1 MSIQKTAKLVIK
13 ASENDPYYG
22 KLNQRQNVEAAI
34 EVGKLCLDFAERG
47 MTDEAMNLGVEHW
60 EGVVSYLEKK
70 LQSIEKRNNKIRER
84 AKIQGRTMK
93 RK

>member
-1 MSIQKTAKLVIK
+1 MVKYTGIH
-13 ASENDPYYG
+13 PYYG
-22 KLNQRQNVEAAI
+22 ELTQKQNIEAAI
-34 EVGKLCLDFAERG
+34 DLSKLSLDFAKQG